1 MYSQNKTTLKAK
13 EREKKKHTKRPDEK
27 TLTFLNKVGLNGIL
41 FSTDTKT
48 IQKIKPLRLLSFAIV
63 ILANFIG

>member
-48 IQKIKPLRLLSFAIV
+48 IQKKNHCAYFHLLSSF
-63 ILANFIG
+63 